1 MTMRG
6 PKMKTYASYAPRF
19 KAPRFKNRSRLI
31 EGTVGENDFMRKQN
45 VSHLNVVVFG
55 CGSIGARTI
64 RTIME
69 SRDLHEKL
77 FYQRFHIK
85 AVFDSTGFVYNG
97 SNTGDYNSSLNDA
110 TLLQVLEWKERKN
123 PLRVFRDI
131 GHYYT
136 DFERMKPALLGSNNT
151 VILDTTNEAD
161 ALQSVLL
168 EHSKK
173 GGGIV
178 MANKKPLSSAQNTFD
193 MLTAPD
199 RLPRIGYESTV
210 GAALPY
216 MNTLQNLL
224 VSGDTVYKVEGIL
237 SGSVGMMLTKWQR
250 LKNSNLDYEK
260 HKGLFADVVFECH
273 QKGLSEPDPRDD
285 LLGIDSA
292 RKAVILARSL
302 GIDCQLDSVLEN
314 TTSLLPGNRDKLL
327 AMTPEEFTNVI
338 KEIDEDELERYLYDN
353 TVNWSWTGD
362 HKKNL
367 KYVTVIDAETE
378 EIRIE
383 LRNYNGDEGERFN
396 VLKHVNGIGN
406 ALQFTTD
413 QYSANNPLVVHGP
426 ASCGQGAVNS
436 ILADLHRVGVAINH
450 SY

>member
-1 MTMRG
+1 MQ
-6 PKMKTYASYAPRF
+6 TYASYAPRF

-31 EGTVGENDFMRKQN
+31 AGTVGENDFMRKQN

-69 SRDLHEKL
+69 NRDLHEKL

-85 AVFDSTGFVYNG
+85 AVFDSSGFVYNG
-97 SNTGDYNSSLNDA
+97 SNTGDFNSSLDDA
-110 TLLQVLEWKERKN
+110 TLLSVLEWKEKKN

-151 VILDTTNEAD
+151 VIIDTSNESD
-161 ALQSVLL
+161 ALQSVFL

-178 MANKKPLSSAQNTFD
+178 MANKKQLSAAQHTFD
-193 MLTAPD
+193 TLTSPE

-210 GAALPY
+210 GASLPFVQ
-216 MNTLQNLL
+216 TLQNLL
-224 VSGDTVYKVEGIL
+224 VSGDTVYKLEGIL

-260 HKGLFADVVFECH
+260 RKGLFADVVFECH
-273 QKGLSEPDPRDD
+273 QNGLSEPDPRDD

-302 GIDCQLDSVLEN
+302 GIDCELESVLEN
-314 TTSLLPGNRDKLL
+314 TTSLLPMDREKLL
-327 AMTPEEFTNVI
+327 AMSPEEFSSVL
-338 KEIDEDELERYLYDN
+338 KDIDEDELERYLFEN
-353 TVNWSWTGD
+353 TVNWSWTGN
-362 HKKNL
+362 HTKNL

-383 LRNYNGDEGERFN
+383 LRNYNGDENDRFDTF
-396 VLKHVNGIGN
+396 KYVNGIGN

-413 QYSANNPLVVHGP
+413 SYPPHNPLVVQGP
-426 ASCGQGAVNS
+426 ASRGGGQGASRGAVNS

-450 SY
+450 VY